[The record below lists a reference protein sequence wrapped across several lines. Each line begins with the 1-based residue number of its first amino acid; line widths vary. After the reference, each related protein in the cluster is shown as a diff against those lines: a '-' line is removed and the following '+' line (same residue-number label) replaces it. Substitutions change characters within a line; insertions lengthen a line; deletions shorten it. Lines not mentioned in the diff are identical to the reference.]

1 LDDLKFEASLDYT
14 VKPYLK
20 NKTKKK
26 KYWVLEFSSE
36 ENGFL
41 TRLQCFTTVILAIQE
56 AEVRRIAVRRQPRQ
70 IAHETLS
77 QKPITEKG

>member
-1 LDDLKFEASLDYT
+1 
-14 VKPYLK
+14 
-20 NKTKKK
+20 
-26 KYWVLEFSSE
+26 VLEFSSE